1 MIIRLHPLFLFPLL
15 ILISLSSGCAN
26 QKEINTE
33 PPPVET
39 IAEENVDSSCS
50 YFYFLWGSH
59 AEYNQQ
65 FAEALEAYEKASI
78 CDPNAEYIAEK
89 IPLLLIQTGQLKEAA
104 TWLEKY
110 IKSRPH
116 KTLQRFML
124 ARLKIKQDKADEA
137 ITLYQE
143 ALEMEPDNSNIRL
156 RLGLLYSKQ
165 KEYETAEQIFK
176 TILETDENSYFAI
189 LYLARLYAQT
199 GDLDIAAEQYTKALA
214 LNWSKELSFEMAEFY
229 VLRKQFDEALT
240 LYQGIIKTDDKDER
254 AGLGLVQ
261 TLLFLEKGE
270 DALEELSR
278 IRLFTNNPERID
290 LVRSQILINIGELE
304 RAKEVLIAI
313 LEKTTLA
320 QANYLLAVIYYE
332 EKKLSDALSLLKEI
346 PQTSSEYPD
355 SVLLQ
360 VRILEEME
368 SSDQSIKL
376 LQNVLSVESVR
387 SPLFYSLLASIFQ
400 RQERSEDALKTLAE
414 ATVHYKK
421 DEQIIYEYAILLEK
435 NDRHDEAF
443 SHMEKILLLNSDH
456 PDALNFI
463 GYSLADRNV
472 KLELAYEYILKA
484 GKLKPQS
491 GYIQDSLGWIFYRL
505 GQFKRAR
512 IELEKA
518 IIMEPDDPFIYDHL
532 GDTYKA
538 LNDTERALFF
548 YRKAMEIL
556 TDEIK
561 ERTIQDKIDDLENK

>member
-1 MIIRLHPLFLFPLL
+1 MIFRLHPLFFFALL
-15 ILISLSSGCAN
+15 LSIILSSGCAK
-26 QKEINTE
+26 QKKVE
-33 PPPVET
+33 PGVPTVET

-89 IPLLLIQTGQLKEAA
+89 IPLLLIQTGQLEEAA
-104 TWLEKY
+104 NWLENY
-110 IKSRPH
+110 IKTRPH

-124 ARLKIKQDKADEA
+124 ARLKIQEDKADEA
-137 ITLYQE
+137 ILLYQD
-143 ALEMEPDNSNIRL
+143 ALEMEPENSNIRL
-156 RLGLLYSKQ
+156 RLGLLYSKE
-165 KEYETAEQIFK
+165 KEYETAEEIFK
-176 TILETDENSYFAI
+176 TILETDKNSYFAI

-199 GDLDIAAEQYTKALA
+199 GDLDIAADQYIKALTI
-214 LNWSKELSFEMAEFY
+214 NWSKDLSFEMAEFY
-229 VLRKQFDEALT
+229 ILRKQFNEALN
-240 LYQGIIKTDDKDER
+240 LYKEIIKTDDKNER

-261 TLLFLEKGE
+261 TLLFLDKGE
-270 DALEELSR
+270 EALNELSR

-304 RAKEVLIAI
+304 RAKEVLIVI

-332 EKKLSDALSLLKEI
+332 EKKLSDALSLLKVI
-346 PQTSSEYPD
+346 PQTSSEFPD

-360 VRILEEME
+360 VRILEEMDR
-368 SSDQSIKL
+368 SDQSITL
-376 LQNVLSVESVR
+376 LQKVVSVESVR

-400 RQERSEDALKTLAE
+400 RQDRSDDALDTLAE
-414 ATVHYKK
+414 AAEHYKK

-435 NDRHDEAF
+435 NNHHDEAF
-443 SHMEKILLLNSDH
+443 SLMEKILLLNPDH

-463 GYSLADRNV
+463 GYSLADRNI
-472 KLELAYEYILKA
+472 KLELAYDYILKA

-538 LNDTERALFF
+538 LINRDKALFF

-561 ERTIQDKIDDLENK
+561 KSTIQEKIDDLENN